1 MNNVAVDERKQLLDK
16 VRTHLRR
23 NYPSELLSA
32 FVDLEGRK
40 KIKEKVESDFPNLN
54 QDDVSYVVG
63 EIVGLGVIEKII
75 ENYDDVTD
83 ISFNGT
89 HLDVE
94 TNTGTHRH
102 GEMDENYIVKII
114 KKFANAVGK
123 EFSPKS
129 PIIDATYSNLRLN
142 AVHKDIA
149 QYGTTMALR
158 IVKPKLVL
166 RKDNFDAFAPKHVF
180 NFFEAL
186 VASKSNLTIS
196 GETGTGK
203 TELQK
208 LLLSHVPYKE
218 KVIMIEDVPESH
230 VKTLYPEK
238 NIKSWITNPSVTI
251 EDLVKSAL
259 RNNPAWLLV
268 SETRGQEAYEMMQG
282 ILTGHKIITT
292 LHAVNAR
299 AIKSRYINM
308 MKMGYQINEISMME
322 DLSKYLGFGAH
333 IEKVEEDDGSVRR
346 YQQEIV
352 EFLPNGETLT
362 VFRCDLT
369 NDGFEYHYGKLS
381 DLFFQRMM
389 KRKVPLKLQNQIK
402 ARWGVYET
410 VSEEKAI

>member
-1 MNNVAVDERKQLLDK
+1 MNNAAVDERKQLVDK
-16 VRTHLRR
+16 VRAHLRR
-23 NYPSELLSA
+23 NYPSELLKA
-32 FVDLEGRK
+32 FVDVGARRK
-40 KIKEKVESDFPNLN
+40 ISEKVKNDFSALN
-54 QDDVSYVVG
+54 QDQVSYVVS
-63 EIVGLGVIEKII
+63 EIVGLGII
-75 ENYDDVTD
+75 ETIVKEYEDVTD

-89 HLDVE
+89 HLEVE
-94 TNTGTHRH
+94 TLRGMHRH
-102 GEMDENYIVKII
+102 GEMDEKDIVKII
-114 KKFANAVGK
+114 KKFANAVGE

-129 PIIDATYSNLRLN
+129 PIMDATYSNLRLN

-149 QYGTTMALR
+149 QYGTTIALR
-158 IVKPKLVL
+158 IVEPRLAL
-166 RKDNFDAFAPKHVF
+166 REDNFDAFAPKDVF
-180 NFFEAL
+180 KLFEAII
-186 VASKSNLTIS
+186 ASKSNVTIS

-218 KVIMIEDVPESH
+218 KVIMIEDTPESH
-230 VKTLYPEK
+230 VKILYPEK
-238 NIKSWITNPSVTI
+238 NIKSWITNSSVSI
-251 EDLVKSAL
+251 EDLVKAAL
-259 RNNPAWLLV
+259 RNNPTWLLV

-308 MKMGYQINEISMME
+308 MKMGYQINETSMLE
-322 DLSKYLGFGAH
+322 DLSKNLGFGAH
-333 IEKVEEDDGSVRR
+333 IEKTEEDDGSTRR

-369 NDGFEYHYGKLS
+369 NDGIEYHYGKLS
-381 DLFFQRMM
+381 DLFFKRMM
-389 KRKVPLKLQNQIK
+389 GRKVPLELQEEIK

-410 VSEEKAI
+410 IS

>member
-1 MNNVAVDERKQLLDK
+1 MNNAAVDERKQLVDK
-16 VRTHLRR
+16 VRAHLRR
-23 NYPSELLSA
+23 NYPSELLKA
-32 FVDLEGRK
+32 FVDVGARRK
-40 KIKEKVESDFPNLN
+40 ISEKVKNDFSALN
-54 QDDVSYVVG
+54 QDEVSYVVS
-63 EIVGLGVIEKII
+63 EIVGLGII
-75 ENYDDVTD
+75 ETIVKEYEDVTD

-94 TNTGTHRH
+94 TIMGMHRH
-102 GEMDENYIVKII
+102 GEMDEKDIVKII
-114 KKFANAVGK
+114 KKFANAVGE

-149 QYGTTMALR
+149 QYGTTIALR
-158 IVKPKLVL
+158 IVEPRLAL
-166 RKDNFDAFAPKHVF
+166 REDNFDAFAPMDIF
-180 NFFEAL
+180 NLFEAII
-186 VASKSNLTIS
+186 ASKSNVTIS
-196 GETGTGK
+196 GPTGTGK

-218 KVIMIEDVPESH
+218 KVIMIEDTPESH
-230 VKTLYPEK
+230 VKILYPEK
-238 NIKSWITNPSVTI
+238 NIKSWITNSSVSI
-251 EDLVKSAL
+251 EDLVKAAL
-259 RNNPAWLLV
+259 RNNPTWLLV

-308 MKMGYQINEISMME
+308 MKMGYQINEASMLE

-333 IEKVEEDDGSVRR
+333 IDKTEEDDGSTRR

-369 NDGFEYHYGKLS
+369 NDGLKYHYGKLS
-381 DLFFQRMM
+381 DIFFKRMM
-389 KRKVPLKLQNQIK
+389 ERKVPVELQDQIK

-410 VSEEKAI
+410 IS